1 MKPKYP
7 TKYIAFTTYFGPN
20 HQAVDIPNGVTV
32 NNKMMDN
39 KDVFFTHDGKVITN
53 SYASDYGYFIEYEYT
68 GEDGA
73 RYVVGDGH
81 FDNKPNLQVGATYK
95 QGTFIN
101 KMGNTGTSSSV
112 HDHHRLTRNGTR
124 VDPLKYEY
132 VYPDQVVG
140 QYETA
145 KLMYYIP
152 EKPYIKYRAHLQGP
166 GWQEWKHE
174 GQIAG
179 TTGEFRRLEAI
190 QIDTTGTQL
199 EGTEIYAKAHI
210 QGDTG
215 WRDYGKINKD
225 TIIGTVKEKKRLE
238 CLCLK
243 GKFDYRV
250 HLAGTGWTCWTL
262 ADGVCT
268 LGSVGQAL
276 RMEAIEIRK
285 RK

>member
-73 RYVVGDGH
+73 KYIVGDGH
-81 FDNKPNLQVGATYK
+81 FDSKPNLQVGTTYK
-95 QGTFIN
+95 QGTFIH
-101 KMGNTGTSSSV
+101 KMGNTGTSSAV
-112 HDHHRLTRNGTR
+112 HDHHRLTRNGVR
-124 VDPLKYEY
+124 VNPLDYEY

-145 KLMYYIP
+145 KLKYYTP
-152 EKPYIKYRAHLQGP
+152 FKYRSHIQQQ
-166 GWQEWKHE
+166 GWQNWKIN
-174 GQIAG
+174 GQISG
-179 TTGEFRRLEAI
+179 TTGQGKRLEAI
-190 QIDTTGTQL
+190 QIDAPF
-199 EGTEIYAKAHI
+199 EVRAKAHI
-210 QGDTG
+210 QEKG
-215 WRDYGKINKD
+215 WVDYGVINKN
-225 TIIGTVKEKKRLE
+225 TIIGTTGQSKRLE

-243 GKFDYRV
+243 GKFRYRV
-250 HLAGTGWTCWTL
+250 HIQNSGWSAWTN
-262 ADGVCT
+262 ADGICT
-268 LGSVGQAL
+268 LGTVGQKL
-276 RMEAIEIRK
+276 RIEAIQIELI
-285 RK
+285 

>member
-1 MKPKYP
+1 MKPKFS
-7 TKYIAFTTYFGPN
+7 TKYIAFTTYFGPD

-95 QGTFIN
+95 QGTFIH
-101 KMGNTGTSSSV
+101 KMGNAGDSRAI
-112 HDHHRLTRNGTR
+112 HDHHRLTRNGVR
-124 VDPLKYEY
+124 VNPLDYEY

-145 KLMYYIP
+145 KLKYYTP
-152 EKPYIKYRAHLQGP
+152 EPDFKYRAHVQTY
-166 GWQEWKHE
+166 GWLNWVTWGET
-174 GQIAG
+174 AG
-179 TTGEFRRLEAI
+179 TTGKFKRLEGL
-190 QIDTTGTQL
+190 QIDAPFD
-199 EGTEIYAKAHI
+199 IYAKAHC
-210 QGDTG
+210 QGDNG
-215 WRDYGKINKD
+215 WRDYGKINKN
-225 TIIGTVKEKKRLE
+225 TVIGTQNEFKRLE
-238 CLCLK
+238 CICLK
-243 GKFDYRV
+243 GPFDYRV
-250 HLAGTGWTCWTL
+250 HMQTTGWTPWTY

-268 LGSVGQAL
+268 LGTVGQSL
-276 RMEAIEIRK
+276 RIEAIEIRK